1 MARDR
6 KAEVNAAAQ
15 AASEAARTLQAAGQA
30 KKAEAPQAP
39 KVEVQA
45 DPGAMAK
52 ALKNRPSSQAMD
64 EILAK
69 RGLDK
74 DEPEVK
80 EEPKVEEPKAEEP
93 KPEEPKAE
101 ETKAEPAVEEV
112 KAEAPQVVE
121 APKTVRVKIDGEE
134 TEVAQ
139 SEVDEAGG
147 IVAYQR
153 DKASEKRLAEAKAI
167 LAEAKRM
174 KAEAPKEPEKP
185 SVSRQ
190 QFITERMDKIRF
202 GTPEEAAQAQL
213 EIMEYGKEKP
223 VDQNQISNQVM
234 ERIKNENAVAKFKT
248 EFADIASNPILFKA
262 AIAIERERL
271 PKLLESGAPIDHE
284 KFYRTIGNEIR
295 SAVGRPHQ
303 SATQTT
309 QTASTTSS
317 PSKEEKKAGAVV
329 TLPTAGARAA
339 LPKEDKEPTPDE
351 ERKSWFAETKKA
363 RGQ

>member
-30 KKAEAPQAP
+30 KKSEAPQAP

-74 DEPEVK
+74 EEEVK
-80 EEPKVEEPKAEEP
+80 EEPKVEAPK
-93 KPEEPKAE
+93 EEPKAE
-101 ETKAEPAVEEV
+101 EADETKAEPVVEEV
-112 KAEAPQVVE
+112 KAEAPPVVE

-248 EFADIASNPILFKA
+248 EFADIASNPVLFKA

-271 PKLLESGAPIDHE
+271 PKLLEAGGPIDHE

>member
-15 AASEAARTLQAAGQA
+15 AASEAARTLQARGQE
-30 KKAEAPQAP
+30 KKVEAPQAP

-74 DEPEVK
+74 DEL
-80 EEPKVEEPKAEEP
+80 EEPKVEQKEETKAEEP
-93 KPEEPKAE
+93 KVEKTEPV
-101 ETKAEPAVEEV
+101 VEEV
-112 KAEAPQVVE
+112 KAEVVEATTEETKVE
-121 APKTVRVKIDGEE
+121 APKTVKVKVDGEE
-134 TEVAQ
+134 FDVEQ
-139 SEVDEAGG
+139 SEIDEAGG
-147 IVAYQR
+147 VGPYRIMKAMENR
-153 DKASEKRLAEAKAI
+153 LKKASELVAEAQKQKAQ
-167 LAEAKRM
+167 
-174 KAEAPKEPEKP
+174 APKEPEKP

-190 QFITERMDKIRF
+190 QFIAERMDKIRF

-213 EIMEYGKEKP
+213 EIMEYGKEKQLDP
-223 VDQNQISNQVM
+223 SAISNMVKEQ
-234 ERIKNENAVAKFKT
+234 IKNENAVAKFRT
-248 EFADIASNPILFKA
+248 NFPDIANNPILWDA
-262 AIAIERERL
+262 AASLERRKSVAWE
-271 PKLLESGAPIDHE
+271 KSGRPVDWDAE
-284 KFYRTIGNEIR
+284 YSKIGNEIR
-295 SAVGRPHQ
+295 SAFGRQ
-303 SATQTT
+303 SQPTT
-309 QTASTTSS
+309 QTVTASTPSS